1 MSYPK
6 NSTFAVFTLG
16 NTNMADEQTYD
27 VGSTLA
33 SLNYMAMKWRIVVD
47 VRKIQNTDTVIVCMT

>member
-1 MSYPK
+1 MVELENRGTDFDNIWYGRHVMGACPK
-6 NSTFAVFTLG
+6 NSTFAFFTLG

-33 SLNYMAMKWRIVVD
+33 PLAMK
-47 VRKIQNTDTVIVCMT
+47 